1 MYYNIKEIL
10 KASVCGFCEN
20 IYEDNSID
28 ENEFIRY
35 LLDFLYD
42 DYLEECLEL
51 ITADIS
57 YDIENIDN
65 ICNDKLYLLKNKHF
79 EDIREI
85 IEHCKNAYLKTL
97 KEDKTINTEAFVDN
111 LTEEFY
117 NIKILKMGRIS
128 PQPTLCQ
135 KTT

>member
-79 EDIREI
+79 EV
-85 IEHCKNAYLKTL
+85 
-97 KEDKTINTEAFVDN
+97 FS
-111 LTEEFY
+111 
-117 NIKILKMGRIS
+117 IL
-128 PQPTLCQ
+128 
-135 KTT
+135 